1 VANSITNSTYD
12 SAFKSIIYKS
22 PRLVLPLINELFY
35 KPGYIK
41 ERYIGNE
48 TVTLLDKELP
58 DIGGN
63 GIEMDLLV
71 AVSDVSRRTY
81 HLECQSTSDNSMAL
95 RMVQYDFRNALD
107 NADLGNSSISMT
119 VIDSGVLYL
128 RNSGLEHSEITVTL
142 NLPQE
147 RSASYKIPVIS
158 MRDYTIGQII
168 DSKIYMLLPF
178 MFFNHEKLLR
188 EVPSDSDART
198 QLKNIV
204 SEMRVK
210 LKTAAETDVITAYEA
225 STVYEA
231 AATILRQLAKKANA
245 KKEVDEIMC
254 GEILT
259 FSADKYFQDGE
270 AKGEARGEAR
280 GLDMFGNLVKELI
293 RLKRMDDIVRVT
305 EDRQYRDK
313 LLNEFNLKDIS
324 LKPAE

>member
-1 VANSITNSTYD
+1 
-12 SAFKSIIYKS
+12 
-22 PRLVLPLINELFY
+22 
-35 KPGYIK
+35 
-41 ERYIGNE
+41 
-48 TVTLLDKELP
+48 
-58 DIGGN
+58 
-63 GIEMDLLV
+63 
-71 AVSDVSRRTY
+71 
-81 HLECQSTSDNSMAL
+81 
-95 RMVQYDFRNALD
+95 
-107 NADLGNSSISMT
+107 
-119 VIDSGVLYL
+119 
-128 RNSGLEHSEITVTL
+128 
-142 NLPQE
+142 
-147 RSASYKIPVIS
+147 
-158 MRDYTIGQII
+158 MRDYTIGQIV

-270 AKGEARGEAR
+270 AKGEARG
-280 GLDMFGNLVKELI
+280 LDMFGNLVKELI